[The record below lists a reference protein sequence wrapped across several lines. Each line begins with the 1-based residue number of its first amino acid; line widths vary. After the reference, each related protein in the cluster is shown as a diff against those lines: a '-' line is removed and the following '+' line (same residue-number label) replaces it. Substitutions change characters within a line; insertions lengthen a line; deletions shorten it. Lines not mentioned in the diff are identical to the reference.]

1 MINSRPTLPV
11 TEFEKLPFAEQA
23 AIIWRKGQ
31 PVATRYLPEFRIHLY
46 AVGRQYIEMWVC
58 RRRFV
63 VTLFRI
69 VSDTEDLLD
78 YVSGDINTKITAG
91 KSKWTANSF
100 RQA

>member
-1 MINSRPTLPV
+1 MINSRPTLKV

-23 AIIWRKGQ
+23 AIIWKKGQ

-78 YVSGDINTKITAG
+78 YVRADMANKIPAG
-91 KSKWTANSF
+91 KSKSPSNSY
-100 RQA
+100 R

>member
-1 MINSRPTLPV
+1 MINSRPTLTV
-11 TEFEKLPFAEQA
+11 TEFEKLPFADQA
-23 AIIWRKGQ
+23 AIIWKKGQ

-63 VTLFRI
+63 VTLFRV

-78 YVSGDINTKITAG
+78 YVRSDMANKITAG
-91 KSKWTANSF
+91 KSKSPSNSY
-100 RQA
+100 R